1 MNELTDNL
9 EPKIASLPIDFIN
22 TLRENDSL
30 IHFMKNFIINNIC
43 QKTNLEINFE
53 DLNKSFCLSNK
64 IKEVAANTL
73 VITRYHGGSYED
85 YKRYRSINE
94 SKARALLRLIR
105 RKR

>member
-1 MNELTDNL
+1 MNELTENL

-30 IHFMKNFIINNIC
+30 IHFMKNFIINYIC

-64 IKEVAANTL
+64 IKDKDQFLKYLKVKGMSPDD
-73 VITRYHGGSYED
+73 H
-85 YKRYRSINE
+85 KRNLIN
-94 SKARALLRLIR
+94 S
-105 RKR
+105 RKV